1 MNLRTSVAAVTLCLG
16 SLASLPA
23 FAQSAPCHTGGLPV
37 AQPVVGQP
45 VYQQPVYQQPVYPQP
60 VATTVVLQPAYGRPM
75 GAGYAQP
82 GYAQPGYAR
91 PGFGP
96 RRAMMQFVNGLQ
108 ARLAQADR
116 QVRVGVARGA
126 VAPQAIQAFAA
137 QRAQLE
143 GALAQVTQDGYLAPQ
158 EQSMLDQMTARLESL
173 DAQYRLPVAAPVA
186 YNGNGYGNGYG
197 HGRRWR

>member
-1 MNLRTSVAAVTLCLG
+1 MNLRTSVAALTLCLG
-16 SLASLPA
+16 SLASVPA
-23 FAQSAPCHTGGLPV
+23 FAQSAPCRTGALPV

-45 VYQQPVYQQPVYPQP
+45 VYQQPVYPQPVYPQPVYQQPVYPQP
-60 VATTVVLQPAYGRPM
+60 VATTVVLQPAYG
-75 GAGYAQP
+75 
-82 GYAQPGYAR
+82 R

-158 EQSMLDQMTARLESL
+158 EQSMLDQMAARLESV

-186 YNGNGYGNGYG
+186 YNGNGYSNGNGYG
-197 HGRRWR
+197 YGRGRRWR